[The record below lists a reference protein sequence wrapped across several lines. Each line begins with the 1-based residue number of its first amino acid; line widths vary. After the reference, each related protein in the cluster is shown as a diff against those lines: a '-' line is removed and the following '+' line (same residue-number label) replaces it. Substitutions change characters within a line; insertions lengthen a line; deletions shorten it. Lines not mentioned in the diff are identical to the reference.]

1 LNYENNK
8 KGLFSH
14 FSMMHS
20 TYLLT
25 DVLEILVD
33 KQMMK
38 PGGSGNT
45 AKGTNASQSINA
57 WARKLFAKYLLT
69 PQKTVVMEGDKE
81 VEVVKHNLD
90 FIKNKALLL
99 ELSEWNPVGNF
110 DRISAAGMLMLLRED
125 KLRLMGGKYDA
136 DIEESDEGIWNDPY
150 WDNNY
155 MDKDAMSLETMM
167 KNYDY

>member
-1 LNYENNK
+1 
-8 KGLFSH
+8 
-14 FSMMHS
+14 
-20 TYLLT
+20 
-25 DVLEILVD
+25 
-33 KQMMK
+33 
-38 PGGSGNT
+38 
-45 AKGTNASQSINA
+45 
-57 WARKLFAKYLLT
+57 LFAKYLLT

-150 WDNNY
+150 WSNNY
-155 MDKDAMSLETMM
+155 NDKDAMSLETMM